1 MVVIYLREEK
11 TISKKVIL
19 IVIIVIGIVLIFV
32 AVRNGLLLRKG
43 GLYMNLKIGKDLY
56 ITVADS
62 EIIDADCLSKVADG
76 TYDSVFALWDI
87 KELPK
92 LIQYLKENDLL
103 IEPGKYVINQAW
115 SFEKVK
121 EILRFKKR

>member
-1 MVVIYLREEK
+1 M
-11 TISKKVIL
+11 SKKVIL
-19 IVIIVIGIVLIFV
+19 IVIIVIGIVLIFAV
-32 AVRNGLLLRKG
+32 VRNGLILKKG
-43 GLYMNLKIGKDLY
+43 GLNMNLKIGKDLY

-62 EIIDADCLSKVADG
+62 EIIDADYLSKVADG
-76 TYDSVFALWDI
+76 TYDSAFALWDS

-92 LIQYLKENDLL
+92 LIQYLRENDLL

>member
-1 MVVIYLREEK
+1 
-11 TISKKVIL
+11 
-19 IVIIVIGIVLIFV
+19 
-32 AVRNGLLLRKG
+32 
-43 GLYMNLKIGKDLY
+43 MNLKIGKDLY

>member
-1 MVVIYLREEK
+1 M
-11 TISKKVIL
+11 SKKVIL
-19 IVIIVIGIVLIFV
+19 IAIIAVGIVFV
-32 AVRNGLLLRKG
+32 FAVVRNGLLLKKE
-43 GLYMNLKIGKDLY
+43 GLNMNLKIGKELY

-62 EIIDADCLSKVADG
+62 EIIDADYLSKVVDG
-76 TYDSVFALWDI
+76 TYDSAFELWDS